1 MPGYGADERALFED
15 DATKLYE
22 EVCQKGQ
29 IAASDYR
36 IAEDGPLRAAFDLLV
51 QMGLL
56 IFDSEQDGWA
66 PEDPTSVQ
74 SRVVSPLSQ
83 EAAKLL
89 AESSQWSSAFSNL
102 AQSWRRAPQSSA
114 RTVAVWDHASV
125 PAQGDRGA
133 VRRAELRT

>member
-36 IAEDGPLRAAFDLLV
+36 IAEDGELRVAFDLLV
-51 QMGLL
+51 EMGLL

-89 AESSQWSSAFSNL
+89 S
-102 AQSWRRAPQSSA
+102 
-114 RTVAVWDHASV
+114 
-125 PAQGDRGA
+125 
-133 VRRAELRT
+133 

>member
-1 MPGYGADERALFED
+1 MQGYGADERALFED

-56 IFDSEQDGWA
+56 IFDSEQDQWS

-89 AESSQWSSAFSNL
+89 SKLTPKQVEL
-102 AQSWRRAPQSSA
+102 V
-114 RTVAVWDHASV
+114 TVEIAKI
-125 PAQGDRGA
+125 G
-133 VRRAELRT
+133 